1 MVVSHDSVQ
10 DSENG
15 NTVGKDWTNPKMSI
29 WDLSSLGTEFGMIF
43 IGFIFIGNYIDGR
56 FGSKPI
62 GLLLGLVL
70 GFSAALY
77 HILKRVN
84 DFNSSNK
91 K

>member
-1 MVVSHDSVQ
+1 
-10 DSENG
+10 
-15 NTVGKDWTNPKMSI
+15 MSI
-29 WDLSSLGTEFGMIF
+29 WDLSSLATEFGMIL